1 MPKIIDDEDELKALT
16 QQASGAAWLALDSEG
31 DGFHRYRSR
40 LCVLQLAVGEV
51 EAIVD
56 PLALARLEAIAPL
69 GGHYLANE
77 DVEPAAIW
85 AAGGVSN
92 EEGKLHLTAGLY
104 RTADPL
110 QDLDA
115 EIDFKGLQRGWTS
128 PEAEIHLV
136 VRSHGQ
142 AITEDDGYLEQIS
155 NFNDDF
161 GGCCE
166 NQQAA
171 PYAPNEG
178 GQKTLYMMSD
188 RAEIGGTKAILLR
201 RGDLLQAVI
210 ETIDPALVSMEDTPS
225 LPVSP
230 KAAAD
235 AADSMPATGECLVY
249 DFVSMIERIRTPS
262 GNS

>member
-1 MPKIIDDEDELKALT
+1 MKFYQVLASILLT
-16 QQASGAAWLALDSEG
+16 CHAFLP
-31 DGFHRYRSR
+31 
-40 LCVLQLAVGEV
+40 EV
-51 EAIVD
+51 ENISEVPTKSAVTVWWVIFNNPSACTTAPGED
-56 PLALARLEAIAPL
+56 IAC
-69 GGHYLANE
+69 GSGDLANE
-77 DVEPAAIW
+77 DAEPAAIW
-85 AAGGVSN
+85 AAGGVSS

-110 QDLDA
+110 ENLDA

-188 RAEIGGTKAILLR
+188 RTEIEGTKAILLR
-201 RGDLLQAVI
+201 RGDLLQAII
-210 ETIDPALVSMEDTPS
+210 ETIDPALVSMETTPS

-230 KAAAD
+230 KAAAG
-235 AADSMPATGECLVY
+235 AADSTTATGEFFCIFLI
-249 DFVSMIERIRTPS
+249 FNAGRA
-262 GNS
+262 